1 MPLDRPA
8 NINAEDTVATL
19 SSTRLTLAMSRSSV
33 AFNGQDIIAAIQS
46 DAPALPDGS
55 VRQWFIR
62 LYLTGDAKE
71 QFPEG
76 YYDVALWRIT
86 SPSSWND
93 KQTGASTALAAI
105 RAIIRSMP
113 SGGGGGGQVDTI
125 VPGDAIDV
133 DATDPV
139 NPIVGVRVDG
149 VTIGIN
155 GSNQLEVPAG
165 GGGYVPVSRTI
176 STTPPL
182 TGGGNLSANRT
193 ISIPQANGSTN
204 GYLSSGDWT
213 TFNGKVSGPGSAGA
227 DNIPIFDGTTGK
239 VIKDSGL
246 RLDQLLEESGFGDVG
261 IIESATGNVP
271 FILKD
276 VKDGDAT
283 SVQSNTGSF
292 QTNVRTQN
300 SIVLDTGTNR
310 INLSGDASAPGNS
323 KYYGTDG
330 SGTKGFHDL
339 PGDTGITQLTG
350 DVTAGP
356 GSGSQAATLANTAVT
371 PGSYGSATQSVV
383 LSVDSKGRLTAAS
396 QNTITPAVGSI
407 TGLGTGVGTALA
419 QNANSA
425 SGFVTQSSGDGRY
438 ILRSLGTA
446 KGDLAGF
453 SASATPERVPVGT
466 DGQYLRA
473 DSTATAGV
481 AYAWNPKSAWAA
493 PPLSTAGGSTYG
505 WPNQP
510 SALTFFLGA
519 ARWVLPVNLSGA
531 TQARISILTN
541 NGGTYVAN
549 SKLRFLYRTAAAGW
563 SSTIGDYSQLGDSAH
578 VEVAFAIGVAFFQSS
593 WIDIAAGAKTDVI
606 IALAGIDGNGTAD
619 PQFLSVAFEYR

>member
-33 AFNGQDIIAAIQS
+33 AFNGQDIIAAVQS
-46 DAPALPDGS
+46 NAPALPDGS

-62 LYLTGDAKE
+62 LYLTGNAKE

-86 SPSSWND
+86 SPASWND
-93 KQTGASTALAAI
+93 KQTGANTALAAI
-105 RAIIRSMP
+105 RAIIRSTP

-125 VPGDAIDV
+125 VPGAAIDV

-139 NPIVGVRVDG
+139 NPIVDVRVDG

-155 GSNQLEVPAG
+155 GLNQLEVPAG

-182 TGGGNLSANRT
+182 AGGGNLSANRT
-193 ISIPQANGSTN
+193 IAIPQANGSTN

-213 TFNGKVSGPGSAGA
+213 TFNNKGNVTGPVSSGA
-227 DNIPIFDGTTGK
+227 DDIAIYDGTTGK
-239 VIKDSGL
+239 VIKDSGV

-261 IIESATGNVP
+261 LIESATGNVP

-276 VKDGDAT
+276 VKDGEAT
-283 SVQSNTGSF
+283 SVQSNTGSY

-300 SIVLDTGTNR
+300 SIVRDIGTNR
-310 INLSGDASAPGNS
+310 IHLSGDASAPGNS
-323 KYYGTDG
+323 KYYGTNG

-339 PGDTGITQLTG
+339 PADTGITQLTG

-356 GSGSQAATLANTAVT
+356 GNGSQAATLANTAVT
-371 PGSYGSATQSVV
+371 PGSYGSATQSVA
-383 LSVDSKGRLTAAS
+383 LTVDSKGRLTAAS

-407 TGLGTGVGTALA
+407 TGLGTGVASALA

-425 SGFVTQSSGDGRY
+425 NGFVTQSSGDSRY
-438 ILRSLGTA
+438 LLASNELIGVLSSTQSTTSTSLVDCTGLSVSLSANSTYQIEAFILFQSTSNSNGISISLNGPASPTEFAAQINTSRIANNNVVCSMNGYNQTQNSLDVIAANKTQHAFINGTIVNGA
-446 KGDLAGF
+446 NSGDLIVRFASEAGTQTVRIMAG
-453 SASATPERVPVGT
+453 SS
-466 DGQYLRA
+466 LR
-473 DSTATAGV
+473 
-481 AYAWNPKSAWAA
+481 
-493 PPLSTAGGSTYG
+493 
-505 WPNQP
+505 
-510 SALTFFLGA
+510 
-519 ARWVLPVNLSGA
+519 
-531 TQARISILTN
+531 
-541 NGGTYVAN
+541 
-549 SKLRFLYRTAAAGW
+549 LRK
-563 SSTIGDYSQLGDSAH
+563 
-578 VEVAFAIGVAFFQSS
+578 
-593 WIDIAAGAKTDVI
+593 IA
-606 IALAGIDGNGTAD
+606 
-619 PQFLSVAFEYR
+619 